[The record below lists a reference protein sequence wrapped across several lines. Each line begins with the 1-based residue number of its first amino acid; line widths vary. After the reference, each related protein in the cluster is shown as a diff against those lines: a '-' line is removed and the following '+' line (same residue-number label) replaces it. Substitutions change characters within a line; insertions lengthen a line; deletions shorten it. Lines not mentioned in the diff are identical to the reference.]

1 MVILHESLQQVSAP
15 GSWVD
20 LKLRLGE
27 ASQSCMLGL
36 EFETT

>member
-1 MVILHESLQQVSAP
+1 MVILHESLQQ
-15 GSWVD
+15 VD

-27 ASQSCMLGL
+27 ASQSYMLGL